1 MFLFRF
7 IEHLVEHICRFAT
20 KPVQAIQAESDYNLQ
35 TSQSTSVVADLKAV
49 REDALETSVRLAEEQ
64 DGRENVE

>member
-1 MFLFRF
+1 M
-7 IEHLVEHICRFAT
+7 VEHICRFAT
-20 KPVQAIQAESDYNLQ
+20 KPVQAIQAESGFNLQ

-49 REDALETSVRLAEEQ
+49 REDALETSGRLAEEQ